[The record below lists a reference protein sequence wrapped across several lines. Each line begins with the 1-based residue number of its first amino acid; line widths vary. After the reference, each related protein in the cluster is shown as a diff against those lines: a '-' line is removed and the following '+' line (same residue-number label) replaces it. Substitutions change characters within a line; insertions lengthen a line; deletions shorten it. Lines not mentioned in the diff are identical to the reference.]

1 MAECPQCKVGSLV
14 ERRNKQTGQ
23 SFYGCDRWPDCR
35 FAVRSLDR
43 LAPKPSAPEAVSS
56 AASEPMRATSDELAA
71 AVRELTAEI
80 RALAQSFKGEKSA

>member
-1 MAECPQCKVGSLV
+1 VAECPQCKVGSLV

-23 SFYGCDRWPDCR
+23 SFYGCDRWPECK

-43 LAPKPSAPEAVSS
+43 LKLSAPEAAPS
-56 AASEPMRATSDELAA
+56 ASSEPTRATSDELVA

>member
-1 MAECPQCKVGSLV
+1 MAECPQCHFGSLV
-14 ERRNKQTGQ
+14 ERRNKKTGQ
-23 SFYGCDRWPDCR
+23 SFYGCDRWPECK

-43 LAPKPSAPEAVSS
+43 LSSKSSAPEDAPS
-56 AASEPMRATSDELAA
+56 ASSEPTRATSDELAA